1 VRLFLGIDVGSEA
14 RRALGSAIEKLRR
27 RSPDAKWVPAENLHA
42 TLVFLGW
49 IEDDR
54 VEALRFAIDQV
65 ASRHPA
71 GRLRLAGGGA
81 FGTKKRPRVLF
92 AVLEGDVEPLARMH
106 ADLETAM
113 QAFGYVPEKR
123 PFHAHVTLARA
134 RDPRGDPTLAA
145 CVEPLGAVEPV
156 PVNVREIVL
165 YQSTLSRSGA
175 RYEALHR
182 ASLTGGSGMS

>member
-1 VRLFLGIDVGSEA
+1 MRLFLGIDVGSEA
-14 RRALGSAIEKLRR
+14 RRALGSAIDKLRR
-27 RSPDAKWVPAENLHA
+27 RAPDAKWVPAENLHA

-49 IEDDR
+49 IDDDR
-54 VEALRFAIDQV
+54 VDAVRLAVDEV

-81 FGTKKRPRVLF
+81 FGTRKRPRVLF
-92 AVLEGDVEPLARMH
+92 AALVGDVEPLARVQ

-113 QAFGYVPEKR
+113 EAFGYVPEKR

-134 RDPRGDPTLAA
+134 KDPRGDAALAG

-156 PVNVREIVL
+156 PVSVREIVL

-175 RYEALHR
+175 RYQALHR
-182 ASLTGGSGMS
+182 APLTGG